1 MAVQT
6 EQKSLE
12 PSVKHDQGIHV
23 KKVIT
28 VNSSADEIYGFWR
41 DFTNL
46 PRFMNHLESVEV
58 LDAQRSHW
66 RAKAPL
72 GMTVSWDAMIID
84 DTPGERISWR
94 SLEGSTVPNAGSVR
108 LKPATGGRGTVVT
121 VEIHYDPPGGKVGAT
136 LAKLL
141 GEEPEKQVEDDLRAF
156 KQVIETGDIVRS
168 DGSLRGAPIDQ
179 RPGQPATQKELVR
192 AAE

>member
-1 MAVQT
+1 MFGQP
-6 EQKSLE
+6 EQRRE
-12 PSVKHDQGIHV
+12 PSVKHEQGIHV
-23 KKVIT
+23 TKVIT
-28 VNSSADEIYGFWR
+28 VNRSADEIYAFWR
-41 DFTNL
+41 DFANL

-58 LDAQRSHW
+58 IDSQLSHW
-66 RAKAPL
+66 RVKAPL
-72 GMTVSWDAMIID
+72 GMTVSWDAEIID

-94 SLEGSTVPNAGSVR
+94 SLPGSTVANAGSVR

-121 VEIHYDPPGGKVGAT
+121 VAIHYDPPGGKIGAT

-141 GEEPEKQVEDDLRAF
+141 GEEPEQQVEDDLHAF

-179 RPGQPATQKELVR
+179 RPGQPANDRELER
-192 AAE
+192 AIE